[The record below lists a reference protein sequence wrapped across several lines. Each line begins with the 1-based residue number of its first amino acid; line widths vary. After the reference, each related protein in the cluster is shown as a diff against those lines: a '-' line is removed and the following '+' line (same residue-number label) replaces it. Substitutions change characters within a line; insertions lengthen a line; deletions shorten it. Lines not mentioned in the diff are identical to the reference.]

1 MWFFPPGDDGAA
13 PSGLVGFSDEEYAAS
28 EPIAGMLNVQTKKLD
43 PEGVYHHF
51 ASRPVWKTSPNTVLR
66 AMTNGG
72 GGWGDPFERD
82 PAKVLH
88 DVRDEYVSIEGA
100 VRDYGVVVVGD
111 PTSDP
116 EGLRVDED
124 ATAALRKGR

>member
-1 MWFFPPGDDGAA
+1 
-13 PSGLVGFSDEEYAAS
+13 
-28 EPIAGMLNVQTKKLD
+28 
-43 PEGVYHHF
+43 
-51 ASRPVWKTSPNTVLR
+51 
-66 AMTNGG
+66 MTNGG